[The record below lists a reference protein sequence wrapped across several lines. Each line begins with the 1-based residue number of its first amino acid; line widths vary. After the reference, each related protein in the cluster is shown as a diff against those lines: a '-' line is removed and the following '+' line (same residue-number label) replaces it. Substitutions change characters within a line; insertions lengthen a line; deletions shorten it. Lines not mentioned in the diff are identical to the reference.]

1 VNNQTFKKY
10 VVLAFLAIVSVGVSG
25 FEKPAL
31 AQESTSTGQANAGL
45 SARGAQTW
53 ADNCDRCHNM
63 RDPKEFRDDQWRS
76 IVSHMRVRGG
86 LTGQESRDVLAFLQS
101 ANDVPVAPPS
111 STTMISAPAILND
124 EAGPAPDGQAIYVQT
139 CVACHGADGK
149 GTIPGVADFTG
160 KDSPLAKS
168 DAELLRNIT
177 GGFQSPGSFM
187 AMPPKGGNPALT
199 EADVKAVLDYLRS
212 EFGK

>member
-1 VNNQTFKKY
+1 MNNLTLRKY

-25 FEKPAL
+25 FEKSAMG
-31 AQESTSTGQANAGL
+31 QESISSSQADVGL
-45 SARGAQTW
+45 SARGAKTW

-86 LTGQESRDVLAFLQS
+86 LTGQESRDVLAFLQT
-101 ANDVPVAPPS
+101 ANDVPVAAP
-111 STTMISAPAILND
+111 STTTFTSAVLND
-124 EAGPAPDGQAIYVQT
+124 GGPAPDGQAIYTQT
-139 CVACHGADGK
+139 CVVCHGADGK
-149 GTIPGVADFTG
+149 GTIPGVPDFTSEG
-160 KDSPLAKS
+160 SPLAKS
-168 DAELLRNIT
+168 DTELLRNVI

-199 EADVKAVLDYLRS
+199 EADVKAVLDYLHS

>member
-1 VNNQTFKKY
+1 VNNLTLRKY
-10 VVLAFLAIVSVGVSG
+10 VVLAFLVTVSVGVSG
-25 FEKPAL
+25 FEKSAMG
-31 AQESTSTGQANAGL
+31 QELVSSSQADVGV

-86 LTGQESRDVLAFLQS
+86 LTGQESRDVLAFLQT
-101 ANDVPVAPPS
+101 ANDVPVTAP
-111 STTMISAPAILND
+111 STTTSAPVALD
-124 EAGPAPDGQAIYVQT
+124 EEVGLASDGRAIYTQT

-149 GTIPGVADFTG
+149 GTIPGVPDFTG
-160 KDSPLAKS
+160 TDSPLVKS
-168 DAELLRNIT
+168 DTELLGSVT
-177 GGFQSPGSFM
+177 GGFQSPGSFL

-199 EADVKAVLDYLRS
+199 EADVKAVLDYLRT
-212 EFGK
+212 EFGE